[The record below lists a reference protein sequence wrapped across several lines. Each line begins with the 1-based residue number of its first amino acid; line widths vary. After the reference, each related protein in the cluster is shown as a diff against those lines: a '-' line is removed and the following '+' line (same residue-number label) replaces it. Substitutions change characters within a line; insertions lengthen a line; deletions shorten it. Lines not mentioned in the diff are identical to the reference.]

1 MTHMHILFYA
11 PLKPLNHPHPS
22 GDLVTATGLTE
33 FLFSRGHMVSEASRL
48 RARWIYTRP
57 WLWPGLICDI
67 QRTIRHARTKKP
79 DIFLTYH
86 TYYKSPDLIGP
97 TVTQKLNIPYV
108 IFQGIYSTK
117 KRRKLK
123 TWPGFMLNR
132 YALSKADH
140 VFSNR
145 SVDMIN
151 LKRLIPESRLSY
163 IRPGIHP
170 DHFQFDPEARSEL
183 RQKWKIG
190 DIPVMVSAAMF
201 RPGVK
206 ADGLEWVI
214 RCSARLHQD
223 GFRHQLVIVGDGLE
237 RNRLH
242 RLAGELIPNPII
254 FTGQTDRKHMYRCY
268 SAGDVFVFPGIRE
281 TLGMVYLEAQ
291 SCGLPVVAFD
301 NGGIPEVVQHEK
313 TGFLTAAF
321 DIPAFDRAVKTL
333 LTNWQLRLKM
343 GHDAVEYVRYFHNL
357 YQNYL
362 DMESIIKKIVAS

>member
-1 MTHMHILFYA
+1 
-11 PLKPLNHPHPS
+11 
-22 GDLVTATGLTE
+22 
-33 FLFSRGHMVSEASRL
+33 
-48 RARWIYTRP
+48 
-57 WLWPGLICDI
+57 
-67 QRTIRHARTKKP
+67 
-79 DIFLTYH
+79 
-86 TYYKSPDLIGP
+86 
-97 TVTQKLNIPYV
+97 
-108 IFQGIYSTK
+108 
-117 KRRKLK
+117 
-123 TWPGFMLNR
+123 MLNR

-362 DMESIIKKIVAS
+362 DMESIIKKTVAS

>member
-1 MTHMHILFYA
+1 MRVLFYA

-22 GDLVTATGLTE
+22 GDLVTATGLTD
-33 FLFSRGHMVSEASRL
+33 FLSCRGHVVSEASRL
-48 RARWIYTRP
+48 RARWIYAKP
-57 WLWPGLICDI
+57 WLWLALIRDI
-67 QRTIRHARTKKP
+67 RRTIRLAFQKKP

-86 TYYKSPDLIGP
+86 SYYKSPDLIGP
-97 TVTQKLNIPYV
+97 YITKKLNIPYV

-117 KRRKLK
+117 KRRKVT

-132 YALSKADH
+132 YALSKAEY

-151 LKRLIPESRLSY
+151 LKRLIPENRLSY
-163 IRPGIHP
+163 IRPGIQP
-170 DHFQFDPEARSEL
+170 DDFQFDPEARTEL
-183 RQKWKIG
+183 RQEWKVG
-190 DIPVMVSAAMF
+190 DVPVIVTAAMF

-214 RCSARLHQD
+214 RCCARLQQD
-223 GFRHQLVIVGDGLE
+223 GFRHQLVIVGDGIE
-237 RNRLH
+237 RSRLR
-242 RLAGELIPNPII
+242 RLAHELIPNAAI
-254 FTGQTDRKHMYRCY
+254 FVGQTDRNRMYRFY

-321 DIPAFDRAVKTL
+321 DIPAFDRAVKII
-333 LTNWQLRLKM
+333 LTNSKLRLNM
-343 GHDAVEYVRYFHNL
+343 GHKAKQYIQLYHDINRNLLYFEDKLINF
-357 YQNYL
+357 
-362 DMESIIKKIVAS
+362 IKSW